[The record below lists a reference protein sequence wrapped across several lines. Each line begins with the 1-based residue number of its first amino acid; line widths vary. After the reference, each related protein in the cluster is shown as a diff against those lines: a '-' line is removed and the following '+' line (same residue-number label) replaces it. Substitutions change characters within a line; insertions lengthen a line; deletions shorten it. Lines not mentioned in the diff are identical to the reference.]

1 MAQNAEKQS
10 KKKEHILV
18 GLSSAPS
25 NSKIV
30 ETASKMARAFDA
42 NFTALYIKTSQSE
55 VLSEENA
62 KRLQNNIKFAE
73 RMGATVVTV
82 YGEDVALQMAEYAKT
97 SGATKIVIGRNA
109 TKRAGI
115 IKKPTLADKLIVLAT
130 NIDIHIIP
138 DANSDLREQKETL
151 FKKTNALSIIKDL
164 AISLGVIIVAS
175 LIGLFFAYLG
185 FSEANIITL
194 YILGVLITSIITS
207 SKITWG
213 FSSVASVLIFNF
225 LFTKPRFTLM
235 AYGDGYPITFAIM
248 LVASLITGSLAS
260 KMHNQTKQSSQ
271 AAYRTKILF
280 DSNRLLQRAS
290 DDEEV
295 LKITAEQLKKL
306 LNREIVIFKQDK
318 DALQTLVYALD
329 DSFKVGEKELNT
341 AKSILINDS
350 YAYKDAQLRCDYY
363 PIKTQL
369 RTYGIVAVYKNEKEI
384 DSFENSIVLSLV
396 GECALAIENLFNAK
410 EKELAAVLAENEQLR
425 ANLLRAISHDLRTP
439 LTAISGNASNLI
451 SNSVSFDEQTK
462 LSIYNDIYN
471 DSMWLINLVE
481 NLLSITRLEEG
492 RINLNFTAELINEVV
507 AEAVKHVH
515 MRQGGQKITV
525 VHKDE
530 LLLAKMD
537 ARLIIQ
543 VIINIL
549 DNAMKYTP
557 SDSMITI
564 TTEKQ
569 KDKAIISIADN
580 GAGIPDELKERV
592 FDMFYTG
599 ANKLADSRRGIGLG
613 LSLCKSII
621 SVHGGEIFVKDN
633 VPSGA
638 IFTFTLPIGE
648 IKINESSCDIDS

>member
-1 MAQNAEKQS
+1 MVQNAEKQS

-30 ETASKMARAFDA
+30 ETASKMAKAFDA
-42 NFTALYIKTSQSE
+42 NLTALYIKTSQSE
-55 VLSEENA
+55 VISEENA

-73 RMGATVVTV
+73 RMGATIVTV

-115 IKKPTLADKLIVLAT
+115 IRKPTLADKLIALAT

-138 DANSDLREQKETL
+138 DADSDLREQKETL
-151 FKKTNALSIIKDL
+151 FKKTNALSIVKDL
-164 AISLGVIIVAS
+164 AISLGVIIVTS
-175 LIGLFFAYLG
+175 LIGLFFAHLG

-194 YILGVLITSIITS
+194 YILGVLITSIVTS
-207 SKITWG
+207 SKLAWG

-225 LFTKPRFTLM
+225 LFTKPRFSLM

-248 LVASLITGSLAS
+248 FVASLITGSLAS

-280 DSNRLLQRAS
+280 DANRLLQRAS

-306 LNREIVIFKQDK
+306 LNREIVIFKQNK

-329 DSFKVGEKELNT
+329 DSFQMGEKELSIATN
-341 AKSILINDS
+341 ILINHS
-350 YAYKDAQLRCDYY
+350 YDYKDAQLRCDYY
-363 PIKTQL
+363 PLKTQL

-396 GECALAIENLFNAK
+396 GECALALENLFNAK

-451 SNSVSFDEQTK
+451 SNASSFDEQTK

-492 RINLNFTAELINEVV
+492 RMNLNFTAELIDEVV
-507 AEAVKHVH
+507 AEAVKHVN
-515 MRQGGQKITV
+515 MRQGRQKITV

-530 LLLAKMD
+530 FLLAKMD
-537 ARLIIQ
+537 TRLIIQ

-549 DNAMKYTP
+549 DNAIKYTP
-557 SDSMITI
+557 KDSMITI
-564 TTEKQ
+564 TSEKQ

-599 ANKLADSRRGIGLG
+599 ANKLADSRRSIGLG

-648 IKINESSCDIDS
+648 IKINE

>member
-1 MAQNAEKQS
+1 MVQNAEKQS

-42 NFTALYIKTSQSE
+42 NLTALYIKTSQSE

-73 RMGATVVTV
+73 RMGATIVTV

-115 IKKPTLADKLIVLAT
+115 IRKPTLADKLIALAT
-130 NIDIHIIP
+130 DIDIHIIP
-138 DANSDLREQKETL
+138 DADSDLREQKVAL
-151 FKKTNALSIIKDL
+151 FKKTNALSIVKDL
-164 AISLGVIIVAS
+164 AISLGVIIVTS
-175 LIGLFFAYLG
+175 LIGLFFAHLG

-194 YILGVLITSIITS
+194 YILGVLITSIVTS
-207 SKITWG
+207 SKLAWG

-225 LFTKPRFTLM
+225 LFTKPRFSLM

-248 LVASLITGSLAS
+248 FVASLITGSLAS

-280 DSNRLLQRAS
+280 DANRLLQRAS

-306 LNREIVIFKQDK
+306 LNREIVIFKQNK
-318 DALQTLVYALD
+318 DTLQTLVYALD
-329 DSFKVGEKELNT
+329 DSFQMGEKELNIAT
-341 AKSILINDS
+341 SILINHS
-350 YAYKDAQLRCDYY
+350 YDYKDAQLRCDYY
-363 PIKTQL
+363 PLKTQL

-396 GECALAIENLFNAK
+396 GECALALENLFNAK

-451 SNSVSFDEQTK
+451 SNASSFDEQTK

-492 RINLNFTAELINEVV
+492 RMNLNFTAELIDEVV

-530 LLLAKMD
+530 FLLAKMD
-537 ARLIIQ
+537 TRLIIQ

-549 DNAMKYTP
+549 DNAIKYTP
-557 SDSMITI
+557 KDSMITI

-599 ANKLADSRRGIGLG
+599 ANKMADSRRSIGLG
-613 LSLCKSII
+613 LALCKSII

-648 IKINESSCDIDS
+648 IKINE

>member
-1 MAQNAEKQS
+1 MVQNAEKQS

-42 NFTALYIKTSQSE
+42 NLTALYIKTSQSE

-73 RMGATVVTV
+73 RMGATIVTV

-109 TKRAGI
+109 TKRSGI
-115 IKKPTLADKLIVLAT
+115 IRKPTLADKLIALAT

-138 DANSDLREQKETL
+138 DADSDLREQKETL
-151 FKKTNALSIIKDL
+151 FKKTNALSIVKDL
-164 AISLGVIIVAS
+164 AISLGVIIVTS
-175 LIGLFFAYLG
+175 LIGLFFAHLG

-194 YILGVLITSIITS
+194 YILGVLITSIVTS
-207 SKITWG
+207 SKLAWG

-225 LFTKPRFTLM
+225 LFTKPRFSLM

-248 LVASLITGSLAS
+248 FVASLITGSLAS

-280 DSNRLLQRAS
+280 DANRLLQRAS

-306 LNREIVIFKQDK
+306 LNREIVIFKQNK

-329 DSFKVGEKELNT
+329 DSFQMGEKELNIAT
-341 AKSILINDS
+341 SILINHS
-350 YAYKDAQLRCDYY
+350 YDYKDAQLRCDYY
-363 PIKTQL
+363 PLKTQL

-396 GECALAIENLFNAK
+396 GECALALENLFNAK

-451 SNSVSFDEQTK
+451 SNASSFDEQTK

-492 RINLNFTAELINEVV
+492 RMNLNFTAELIDEVV

-530 LLLAKMD
+530 FLLAKMD
-537 ARLIIQ
+537 TRLIIQ

-549 DNAMKYTP
+549 DNAIKYTP
-557 SDSMITI
+557 KDSMITI

-599 ANKLADSRRGIGLG
+599 ANKLADSRRSIGLG
-613 LSLCKSII
+613 LALCKSII

-648 IKINESSCDIDS
+648 IKINE

>member
-1 MAQNAEKQS
+1 MVQNAEKQS

-42 NFTALYIKTSQSE
+42 NLTALYIKTSQSE

-73 RMGATVVTV
+73 RMGATIVTV

-115 IKKPTLADKLIVLAT
+115 IRKPTLADKLIALAT

-138 DANSDLREQKETL
+138 DADSDLREQKETL
-151 FKKTNALSIIKDL
+151 FKKTNALSIVKDL
-164 AISLGVIIVAS
+164 AISLGVIIVTS
-175 LIGLFFAYLG
+175 LIGLFFAHLG

-194 YILGVLITSIITS
+194 YILGVLITSIVTS
-207 SKITWG
+207 SKLAWG

-225 LFTKPRFTLM
+225 LFTKPRFSLM

-248 LVASLITGSLAS
+248 FVASLITGSLAS

-280 DSNRLLQRAS
+280 DANRLLQRAS

-306 LNREIVIFKQDK
+306 LNREIVIFKQNK

-329 DSFKVGEKELNT
+329 DSFQMGEKELNIAT
-341 AKSILINDS
+341 SILINHS
-350 YAYKDAQLRCDYY
+350 YDYKDAQLRCDYY
-363 PIKTQL
+363 PLKTQL

-384 DSFENSIVLSLV
+384 DSFENSIILSLV
-396 GECALAIENLFNAK
+396 GECALALENLFNAK

-451 SNSVSFDEQTK
+451 SNASSFDEQTK

-492 RINLNFTAELINEVV
+492 RMNLNFTAELIDEVV

-530 LLLAKMD
+530 FLLAKMD
-537 ARLIIQ
+537 TRLIIQ

-549 DNAMKYTP
+549 DNAIKYTP
-557 SDSMITI
+557 KDSMITI

-599 ANKLADSRRGIGLG
+599 ANKLADSRRSIGLG
-613 LSLCKSII
+613 LALCKSII

-648 IKINESSCDIDS
+648 IKINE

>member
-1 MAQNAEKQS
+1 MVQNAEKQS

-42 NFTALYIKTSQSE
+42 NLTALYIKTSQSE

-73 RMGATVVTV
+73 RMGATIVTV

-115 IKKPTLADKLIVLAT
+115 IRKPTLADKLIALAT

-138 DANSDLREQKETL
+138 DADSDLREQKETL
-151 FKKTNALSIIKDL
+151 FKKTNALSIVKDL

-175 LIGLFFAYLG
+175 LIGLFFAHLG

-194 YILGVLITSIITS
+194 YILGVLITSIVTS
-207 SKITWG
+207 SKLAWG

-225 LFTKPRFTLM
+225 LFTKPRFSLM

-248 LVASLITGSLAS
+248 FVASLITGSLAS

-280 DSNRLLQRAS
+280 DANRLLQRAS
-290 DDEEV
+290 NDEEV

-306 LNREIVIFKQDK
+306 LNREIVIFKQNK

-329 DSFKVGEKELNT
+329 DSFQMGEKELNIAT
-341 AKSILINDS
+341 SILINHS
-350 YAYKDAQLRCDYY
+350 YDYKDAQLRCDYY
-363 PIKTQL
+363 PLKTQL

-396 GECALAIENLFNAK
+396 GECALALENLFNAK

-451 SNSVSFDEQTK
+451 SNASSFDEQTK

-492 RINLNFTAELINEVV
+492 RMNLNFTAELIDEVV

-530 LLLAKMD
+530 FLLAKMD
-537 ARLIIQ
+537 TRLIIQ

-549 DNAMKYTP
+549 DNAIKYT
-557 SDSMITI
+557 SKDSMITI

-599 ANKLADSRRGIGLG
+599 ANKMADSRRSIGLG
-613 LSLCKSII
+613 LALCKSII

-648 IKINESSCDIDS
+648 IKINE

>member
-1 MAQNAEKQS
+1 MVQNAENQS

-42 NFTALYIKTSQSE
+42 NLTALYIKTSQSE

-73 RMGATVVTV
+73 RMGATIVTV

-115 IKKPTLADKLIVLAT
+115 IRKPTLADKLIALAT

-138 DANSDLREQKETL
+138 DADSDLREQKETL
-151 FKKTNALSIIKDL
+151 FKKTNAWSIVKGL
-164 AISLGVIIVAS
+164 AISLGIIIVAS

-194 YILGVLITSIITS
+194 YILGVLITSIVTS
-207 SKITWG
+207 SKLAWG

-225 LFTKPRFTLM
+225 LFTKPRFSLM

-248 LVASLITGSLAS
+248 FVASLITGSLAS

-280 DSNRLLQRAS
+280 DANRLLQRAS

-306 LNREIVIFKQDK
+306 LNREIVIFKQNK

-329 DSFKVGEKELNT
+329 DSFQMGEKELNIAT
-341 AKSILINDS
+341 SILINHS
-350 YAYKDAQLRCDYY
+350 YDYKDAQLRCDYY
-363 PIKTQL
+363 PLKTQL

-396 GECALAIENLFNAK
+396 GECALALENLFNAK

-451 SNSVSFDEQTK
+451 SNASSFDEQTK

-492 RINLNFTAELINEVV
+492 RMNLNFTAELIDEVV

-530 LLLAKMD
+530 FLLAKMD
-537 ARLIIQ
+537 TRLIIQ

-549 DNAMKYTP
+549 DNAIKYTP
-557 SDSMITI
+557 KDSMITI

-599 ANKLADSRRGIGLG
+599 ANKLADSRRSIGLG

-648 IKINESSCDIDS
+648 IKINE

>member
-1 MAQNAEKQS
+1 MVQNAKKQS

-42 NFTALYIKTSQSE
+42 NLTALYIKTSQSE

-73 RMGATVVTV
+73 RMGATIVTV

-115 IKKPTLADKLIVLAT
+115 IRKPTLADKLIALAT

-138 DANSDLREQKETL
+138 DADSDLREQKETL
-151 FKKTNALSIIKDL
+151 FKKTNALSIVKDL
-164 AISLGVIIVAS
+164 AISLGVIIVTS
-175 LIGLFFAYLG
+175 LIGLFFAHLG

-194 YILGVLITSIITS
+194 YILGVLITSIVTS
-207 SKITWG
+207 SKLAWG

-225 LFTKPRFTLM
+225 LFTKPRFSLM

-248 LVASLITGSLAS
+248 FVASLITGSLAS

-280 DSNRLLQRAS
+280 DANRLLQRAS

-306 LNREIVIFKQDK
+306 LNREIVIFKQNK
-318 DALQTLVYALD
+318 DALQTLVYTLD
-329 DSFKVGEKELNT
+329 DSFQMGEKELNIAT
-341 AKSILINDS
+341 SILINHS
-350 YAYKDAQLRCDYY
+350 YDYKDAQLRCDYY
-363 PIKTQL
+363 PLKTQL

-396 GECALAIENLFNAK
+396 GECALALENLFNAK

-451 SNSVSFDEQTK
+451 SNASSFDEQTK

-492 RINLNFTAELINEVV
+492 RMNLNFTAELIDEVV

-530 LLLAKMD
+530 FLLAKMD
-537 ARLIIQ
+537 TRLIIQ

-549 DNAMKYTP
+549 DNAIKYTP
-557 SDSMITI
+557 KDSMITI

-599 ANKLADSRRGIGLG
+599 ANKLADSRRSIGLG
-613 LSLCKSII
+613 LALCKSII

-648 IKINESSCDIDS
+648 IKINE

>member
-1 MAQNAEKQS
+1 MQSSEKQS

-30 ETASKMARAFDA
+30 ETASKMAKAFGA

-55 VLSEENA
+55 ILSEENA
-62 KRLQNNIKFAE
+62 TRLQNNIKFAE

-97 SGATKIVIGRNA
+97 SGVTKIVIGRNA
-109 TKRAGI
+109 TKRAGLI
-115 IKKPTLADKLIVLAT
+115 RKPTLADKLISLVT
-130 NIDIHIIP
+130 SIDIHIIP
-138 DANSDLREQKETL
+138 DADSDLREQKANL
-151 FKKTNALSIIKDL
+151 FRKTNALSIIKDL
-164 AISLGVIIVAS
+164 AISFGVIIVAS
-175 LIGLFFAYLG
+175 LIGLFFAHLG

-207 SKITWG
+207 SKTAWG
-213 FSSVASVLIFNF
+213 FTSVASVLIFNF
-225 LFTKPRFTLM
+225 LFTKPRFSLM
-235 AYGDGYPITFAIM
+235 AYGDGYPITFTIM
-248 LVASLITGSLAS
+248 FVASLITGSLAS

-280 DSNRLLQRAS
+280 DANRLLQRAS
-290 DDEEV
+290 NDEEV
-295 LKITAEQLKKL
+295 LRITAEQLKKL
-306 LNREIVIFKQDK
+306 LNREIVVFKRDK
-318 DALQTLVYALD
+318 DGLQTLVYGLE
-329 DSFKVGEKELNT
+329 DSFQIEEIELKT
-341 AKSILINDS
+341 ASNILVNLSSD
-350 YAYKDAQLRCDYY
+350 YNNAQSRCDYY
-363 PIKTQL
+363 PMKTQL
-369 RTYGIVAVYKNEKEI
+369 RTYGVVAIYKSEKEI

-396 GECALAIENLFNAK
+396 GECALALENLFNAK

-451 SNSVSFDEQTK
+451 SNASSFDEQTK

-492 RINLNFTAELINEVV
+492 RMNLNFTTELVDEVV
-507 AEAVKHVH
+507 AEAIKHVH
-515 MRQGGQKITV
+515 QRERGQKITV

-537 ARLIIQ
+537 TRLIIQ

-557 SDSMITI
+557 TDSLVTVI
-564 TTEKQ
+564 TEKQ
-569 KDKAIISIADN
+569 NDKAVISIADN

-599 ANKLADSRRGIGLG
+599 AKKLADSRRSIGLG
-613 LSLCKSII
+613 LALCKSII
-621 SVHGGEIFVKDN
+621 SVHNGEIFVKDN

-648 IKINESSCDIDS
+648 IEINE

>member
-1 MAQNAEKQS
+1 MVQNAEKQS

-42 NFTALYIKTSQSE
+42 NLTALYIKTSQSE

-73 RMGATVVTV
+73 RMGATIVTV

-115 IKKPTLADKLIVLAT
+115 IRKPTLADKLIALAT

-138 DANSDLREQKETL
+138 DADSDLREQKETL
-151 FKKTNALSIIKDL
+151 FKKTNALSIVKDL

-175 LIGLFFAYLG
+175 LIGLFFAHLG

-194 YILGVLITSIITS
+194 YILGVLITSIVTS
-207 SKITWG
+207 SKLAWG

-225 LFTKPRFTLM
+225 LFTKPRFSLM

-248 LVASLITGSLAS
+248 FVASLITGSLAS

-280 DSNRLLQRAS
+280 DANRLLQRAS

-306 LNREIVIFKQDK
+306 LNREIVIFKQNK

-329 DSFKVGEKELNT
+329 DSFQMGEKELNIAT
-341 AKSILINDS
+341 SILINHS
-350 YAYKDAQLRCDYY
+350 YDYKDAQLRCDYY
-363 PIKTQL
+363 PLKTQL

-396 GECALAIENLFNAK
+396 GECALALENLFNAK

-451 SNSVSFDEQTK
+451 SNASSFDEQTK

-492 RINLNFTAELINEVV
+492 RMNLNFTAELIDEVV

-530 LLLAKMD
+530 FLLAKMD
-537 ARLIIQ
+537 TRLIIQ

-549 DNAMKYTP
+549 DNAIKYTP
-557 SDSMITI
+557 KDSMITI

-599 ANKLADSRRGIGLG
+599 ANKMADSRRSIGLG
-613 LSLCKSII
+613 LALCKSII

-648 IKINESSCDIDS
+648 IKINE

>member
-1 MAQNAEKQS
+1 MKLVQNIDNLS
-10 KKKEHILV
+10 NNKEHILV

-25 NSKIV
+25 NKKIV
-30 ETASKMARAFDA
+30 ETASKMAKAFGA

-73 RMGATVVTV
+73 QMGATIVTV
-82 YGEDVALQMAEYAKT
+82 YGEDISLQMAEYAKT
-97 SGATKIVIGRNA
+97 SAVTKIVIGRNA
-109 TKRAGI
+109 TKRAGFI
-115 IKKPTLADKLIVLAT
+115 RKPTLADKLISLAT

-138 DANSDLREQKETL
+138 DADSDLREQKATL
-151 FKKTNALSIIKDL
+151 FRKTSALSIVKDL
-164 AISLGVIIVAS
+164 AISLGIIVVAS
-175 LIGLFFAYLG
+175 LIGLFFAHLG

-207 SKITWG
+207 SKIAWG
-213 FSSVASVLIFNF
+213 FSSIASVLIFNF

-248 LVASLITGSLAS
+248 FVASLITGSLAS
-260 KMHNQTKQSSQ
+260 KMHNQIKQSTQ
-271 AAYRTKILF
+271 ATYRTKILF
-280 DSNRLLQRAS
+280 DANRLLQRAS
-290 DDEEV
+290 NDEEV
-295 LKITAEQLKKL
+295 LRITAEQLKKL
-306 LNREIVIFKQDK
+306 LNREIVIFKRDK
-318 DALQTLVYALD
+318 GALQTLVYDLD
-329 DSFKVGEKELNT
+329 DTFEIEEIELKT
-341 AKSILINDS
+341 ATTILENSVFDNKNS
-350 YAYKDAQLRCDYY
+350 QSRCDYY

-369 RTYGIVAVYKNEKEI
+369 RTYGVIAVYNSEKEI

-396 GECALAIENLFNAK
+396 GECALALENLFNAK
-410 EKELAAVLAENEQLR
+410 EKELAAVLAENERLR

-451 SNSVSFDEQTK
+451 SNTSSFDEQTK
-462 LSIYNDIYN
+462 LSIYNDIYH

-492 RINLNFTAELINEVV
+492 RMNINFTTEIVEEVV
-507 AEAVKHVH
+507 AEAIKHVYKPEKGH
-515 MRQGGQKITV
+515 NISV
-525 VHKDE
+525 FNKDE

-537 ARLIIQ
+537 ARLIVQ

-549 DNAMKYTP
+549 DNAIKYTP
-557 SDSMITI
+557 PNSTITV
-564 TTEKQ
+564 TTEKK
-569 KDKAIISIADN
+569 KDKAVISIADN

-599 ANKLADSRRGIGLG
+599 ANKLADSRRSIGLG
-613 LSLCKSII
+613 LALCKSII

-638 IFTFTLPIGE
+638 IFTFTLPVGE
-648 IKINESSCDIDS
+648 IEIDE

>member
-1 MAQNAEKQS
+1 MQSSEKQS

-30 ETASKMARAFDA
+30 ETASKMAKAFGA

-55 VLSEENA
+55 ILSEENA
-62 KRLQNNIKFAE
+62 TRLQNNIKFAE
-73 RMGATVVTV
+73 RMGATVVTD

-97 SGATKIVIGRNA
+97 SGVTKIVIGRNA
-109 TKRAGI
+109 TKRAGLI
-115 IKKPTLADKLIVLAT
+115 RKPTLADKLISLVT
-130 NIDIHIIP
+130 SIDIHIIP
-138 DANSDLREQKETL
+138 DADSDLREQKANL
-151 FKKTNALSIIKDL
+151 FRKTNALSIIKDL
-164 AISLGVIIVAS
+164 AISFGVIIVAS
-175 LIGLFFAYLG
+175 LIGLFFAHLG

-207 SKITWG
+207 SKTAWG
-213 FSSVASVLIFNF
+213 FTSVASVLIFNF
-225 LFTKPRFTLM
+225 LFTKPRFSLM

-248 LVASLITGSLAS
+248 FVASLITGSLAS

-280 DSNRLLQRAS
+280 DANRLLQRAS
-290 DDEEV
+290 NDEEV
-295 LKITAEQLKKL
+295 LRITAEQLKKL
-306 LNREIVIFKQDK
+306 LNREIVVFKRDK
-318 DALQTLVYALD
+318 DGLQTLVYGLE
-329 DSFKVGEKELNT
+329 DSFQIEEIELKT
-341 AKSILINDS
+341 ASNILVNLSSD
-350 YAYKDAQLRCDYY
+350 YNNAQSRCDYY
-363 PIKTQL
+363 PMKTQL
-369 RTYGIVAVYKNEKEI
+369 RTYGVVAIYKSEKEI

-396 GECALAIENLFNAK
+396 GECALALENLFNAK

-451 SNSVSFDEQTK
+451 SNASSFDEQTK

-492 RINLNFTAELINEVV
+492 RMNLNFTAELIDEVV

-530 LLLAKMD
+530 FLLAKMD
-537 ARLIIQ
+537 TRLIIQ

-549 DNAMKYTP
+549 DNAIKYTP
-557 SDSMITI
+557 KDSMITI

-599 ANKLADSRRGIGLG
+599 ANKLADSRRSIGLG
-613 LSLCKSII
+613 LALCKSII

-648 IKINESSCDIDS
+648 IKINE

>member
-1 MAQNAEKQS
+1 MQSSEKQS

-30 ETASKMARAFDA
+30 ETASKMAKAFGA

-55 VLSEENA
+55 ILSEENA
-62 KRLQNNIKFAE
+62 TRLQNNIKFAE

-97 SGATKIVIGRNA
+97 SGVTKIVIGRNA
-109 TKRAGI
+109 TKRAGLI
-115 IKKPTLADKLIVLAT
+115 RKPTLADKLISLVT
-130 NIDIHIIP
+130 SIDIHIIP
-138 DANSDLREQKETL
+138 DADSDLREQKANL
-151 FKKTNALSIIKDL
+151 FRKTNALSIIKDL
-164 AISLGVIIVAS
+164 AISFGVIIVAS
-175 LIGLFFAYLG
+175 LIGLFFAHLG

-207 SKITWG
+207 SKTAWG
-213 FSSVASVLIFNF
+213 FTSVASVLIFNF

-248 LVASLITGSLAS
+248 FAASLITGSLAS
-260 KMHNQTKQSSQ
+260 KMHNQSKQSSQ

-280 DSNRLLQRAS
+280 DANRLLQRAS
-290 DDEEV
+290 NDEEV
-295 LKITAEQLKKL
+295 LRITAEQLKKL
-306 LNREIVIFKQDK
+306 LNREIVVFKRDK
-318 DALQTLVYALD
+318 DGLQTLVCGLE
-329 DSFKVGEKELNT
+329 DSFQIEEIELKT
-341 AKSILINDS
+341 ASNILVNLSSD
-350 YAYKDAQLRCDYY
+350 YNNAQSRCDYY
-363 PIKTQL
+363 PMKTQL
-369 RTYGIVAVYKNEKEI
+369 RTYGVVAVYKSEKEI

-396 GECALAIENLFNAK
+396 GECALALENLFNAK

-451 SNSVSFDEQTK
+451 SNAASFDEQTK
-462 LSIYNDIYN
+462 LSIYNDIYH

-492 RINLNFTAELINEVV
+492 RMNLNFTTELVDEVV
-507 AEAVKHVH
+507 AEAIKHVH
-515 MRQGGQKITV
+515 QRERGQKITV

-537 ARLIIQ
+537 TRLIIQ

-549 DNAMKYTP
+549 DSAMKYTP
-557 SDSMITI
+557 TDSLVTVI
-564 TTEKQ
+564 TEKQ
-569 KDKAIISIADN
+569 NDKAVISIADN

-599 ANKLADSRRGIGLG
+599 AKKLADSRRSIGLG
-613 LSLCKSII
+613 LALCKSII
-621 SVHGGEIFVKDN
+621 SVHNGEIFVKDN

-648 IKINESSCDIDS
+648 IEINE

>member
-1 MAQNAEKQS
+1 MVQNAEKQS

-42 NFTALYIKTSQSE
+42 NLTALYIKTSQSE

-73 RMGATVVTV
+73 RMGATIVTV
-82 YGEDVALQMAEYAKT
+82 YGEDVAHQMAEYAKT
-97 SGATKIVIGRNA
+97 AGATKIVIGRNA

-115 IKKPTLADKLIVLAT
+115 IRKPTLADKLIALAT

-138 DANSDLREQKETL
+138 DADSDLREQKVAL
-151 FKKTNALSIIKDL
+151 FKKTNALSIVKDL
-164 AISLGVIIVAS
+164 AISLGVIIVTS
-175 LIGLFFAYLG
+175 LIGLFFAHLG

-207 SKITWG
+207 SKTAWG
-213 FSSVASVLIFNF
+213 FTSVASVLIFNF
-225 LFTKPRFTLM
+225 LFTKPRFSLM

-248 LVASLITGSLAS
+248 FVASLITGSLAS

-280 DSNRLLQRAS
+280 DANRLLQRAS

-306 LNREIVIFKQDK
+306 LNRQIVIFKRDK
-318 DALQTLVYALD
+318 EGLQTLVYGLE
-329 DSFKVGEKELNT
+329 DSFQIEEIELKT
-341 AKSILINDS
+341 ASNILVNHS
-350 YAYKDAQLRCDYY
+350 YDYKDAQLRCDYY
-363 PIKTQL
+363 PLKTQL

-396 GECALAIENLFNAK
+396 GECALALENLFNAK

-451 SNSVSFDEQTK
+451 SNASSFDEQTK

-492 RINLNFTAELINEVV
+492 RMNLNFTAELIDEVV

-515 MRQGGQKITV
+515 MRQGRQKITV

-530 LLLAKMD
+530 FLLAKMD
-537 ARLIIQ
+537 TRLIIQ

-549 DNAMKYTP
+549 DNAIKYTP
-557 SDSMITI
+557 KDSMITI

-599 ANKLADSRRGIGLG
+599 ANKLADSRRSIGLG
-613 LSLCKSII
+613 LALCKSII

-648 IKINESSCDIDS
+648 IKINE

>member
-1 MAQNAEKQS
+1 MVQNAEKQS

-42 NFTALYIKTSQSE
+42 NLTALYIKTSQSE

-73 RMGATVVTV
+73 RMGATIVTV

-115 IKKPTLADKLIVLAT
+115 IRKPTLADKLIALAT

-138 DANSDLREQKETL
+138 DADSDLREQKETL
-151 FKKTNALSIIKDL
+151 FKKTNALSIVKDL

-175 LIGLFFAYLG
+175 LIGLFFAHLG

-194 YILGVLITSIITS
+194 YILGVLITSIVTS
-207 SKITWG
+207 SKLAWG

-225 LFTKPRFTLM
+225 LFTKPRFSLM

-248 LVASLITGSLAS
+248 FVASLITGSLAS

-280 DSNRLLQRAS
+280 DANRLLQRAS

-306 LNREIVIFKQDK
+306 LNREIVIFKQNK

-329 DSFKVGEKELNT
+329 DSFQMGEKELNIAT
-341 AKSILINDS
+341 SILINHS
-350 YAYKDAQLRCDYY
+350 YDYKDAQLRCDYY
-363 PIKTQL
+363 PLKTQL

-396 GECALAIENLFNAK
+396 GECALALENLFNAK

-451 SNSVSFDEQTK
+451 SNASSFDEQTK

-492 RINLNFTAELINEVV
+492 RMNLNFTAELIDEVV

-515 MRQGGQKITV
+515 MRQGRQKITV

-530 LLLAKMD
+530 FLLAKMD
-537 ARLIIQ
+537 TRLIIQ

-549 DNAMKYTP
+549 DNAIKYTP
-557 SDSMITI
+557 KDSMITI

-599 ANKLADSRRGIGLG
+599 ANKMADSRRSIGLG
-613 LSLCKSII
+613 LALCKSII

-648 IKINESSCDIDS
+648 IKINE

>member
-1 MAQNAEKQS
+1 MVQNAEKKS

-30 ETASKMARAFDA
+30 ETASKMAKAFDA
-42 NFTALYIKTSQSE
+42 NLTALYIKTSQSE

-73 RMGATVVTV
+73 RMGATIVTV
-82 YGEDVALQMAEYAKT
+82 YSEDVALQMAEYAKT
-97 SGATKIVIGRNA
+97 SGATKIVIGRNT

-115 IKKPTLADKLIVLAT
+115 IRKPTLADKLIALAT

-138 DANSDLREQKETL
+138 DADSDLKEQKETL
-151 FKKTNALSIIKDL
+151 FKKTNALSIVKDL
-164 AISLGVIIVAS
+164 AISLGVIIVTS
-175 LIGLFFAYLG
+175 LIGLFFAHLG

-194 YILGVLITSIITS
+194 YILGVLITSIVTS
-207 SKITWG
+207 SKLAWG

-225 LFTKPRFTLM
+225 LFTKPRFSLM

-248 LVASLITGSLAS
+248 FVASLITGSLAS

-280 DSNRLLQRAS
+280 DANRLLQRAS

-306 LNREIVIFKQDK
+306 LNREIVIFKQNK

-329 DSFKVGEKELNT
+329 DSFQMGEKELNIAT
-341 AKSILINDS
+341 SILINHS
-350 YAYKDAQLRCDYY
+350 YDYKDAQLRCDYY
-363 PIKTQL
+363 PLKTQL

-396 GECALAIENLFNAK
+396 GECALALENLFNAK

-451 SNSVSFDEQTK
+451 SNASSFDEQTK

-492 RINLNFTAELINEVV
+492 RMNLNFTAELIDEVV

-525 VHKDE
+525 IHKDE
-530 LLLAKMD
+530 FLLAKMD
-537 ARLIIQ
+537 SRLIIQ

-549 DNAMKYTP
+549 DNAIKYTP
-557 SDSMITI
+557 KDSMITI

-599 ANKLADSRRGIGLG
+599 ANKMADSRRGIGLG
-613 LSLCKSII
+613 LALCKSII

-648 IKINESSCDIDS
+648 IKINE

>member
-1 MAQNAEKQS
+1 MVQNAEKQS

-42 NFTALYIKTSQSE
+42 NLTALYIKTSQSE

-73 RMGATVVTV
+73 RMGATIVTV

-97 SGATKIVIGRNA
+97 SGANKIVIGRNA

-115 IKKPTLADKLIVLAT
+115 IRKPTLADKLIALAT

-138 DANSDLREQKETL
+138 DADSDLREQKETL
-151 FKKTNALSIIKDL
+151 FKKTNALSIVKDL
-164 AISLGVIIVAS
+164 AISLGVIIVTS
-175 LIGLFFAYLG
+175 LIGLFFAHLG

-194 YILGVLITSIITS
+194 YILGVLITSIVTS
-207 SKITWG
+207 SKLAWG

-225 LFTKPRFTLM
+225 LFTKPRFSLM

-248 LVASLITGSLAS
+248 FVASLITGSLAS

-280 DSNRLLQRAS
+280 DANRLLQRAS

-306 LNREIVIFKQDK
+306 LNREIVIFKQNK

-329 DSFKVGEKELNT
+329 DSFQMGEKELNIAT
-341 AKSILINDS
+341 SILINHS
-350 YAYKDAQLRCDYY
+350 YDYKDAQLRCDYY
-363 PIKTQL
+363 PLKTQL

-384 DSFENSIVLSLV
+384 DSFENSIILSLV
-396 GECALAIENLFNAK
+396 GECALALENLFNAK

-451 SNSVSFDEQTK
+451 SNASSFDEQTK

-492 RINLNFTAELINEVV
+492 RMNLNFTAELIDEVV

-530 LLLAKMD
+530 FLLAKMD
-537 ARLIIQ
+537 TRLIIQ

-549 DNAMKYTP
+549 DNAIKYTP
-557 SDSMITI
+557 KDSMITI

-599 ANKLADSRRGIGLG
+599 ANKLADSRRSIGLG
-613 LSLCKSII
+613 LALCKSII

-648 IKINESSCDIDS
+648 IKINE

>member
-1 MAQNAEKQS
+1 MVQNAEKQS

-42 NFTALYIKTSQSE
+42 NLTALYIKTSQSE
-55 VLSEENA
+55 VISEENA

-73 RMGATVVTV
+73 RMGATIVTV

-115 IKKPTLADKLIVLAT
+115 IRKPTLADKLIALAT

-151 FKKTNALSIIKDL
+151 FKKTNALSIVKDL
-164 AISLGVIIVAS
+164 AISLGVIIVTS
-175 LIGLFFAYLG
+175 LIGLFFAHLG

-194 YILGVLITSIITS
+194 YILGVLITSIVTS
-207 SKITWG
+207 SKLAWG

-225 LFTKPRFTLM
+225 LFTKPRFSLM

-248 LVASLITGSLAS
+248 FVASLITGSLAS

-280 DSNRLLQRAS
+280 DANRLLQRAS

-306 LNREIVIFKQDK
+306 LNREIVIFKQNK
-318 DALQTLVYALD
+318 DTLQTLVYALD
-329 DSFKVGEKELNT
+329 DSFQMGEKELNIAT
-341 AKSILINDS
+341 SILINHS
-350 YAYKDAQLRCDYY
+350 YDYKDAQLRCDYY
-363 PIKTQL
+363 PLKTQL

-384 DSFENSIVLSLV
+384 DSFENSIILSLV
-396 GECALAIENLFNAK
+396 GECALALENLFNAK

-451 SNSVSFDEQTK
+451 SNASSFDEQTK

-492 RINLNFTAELINEVV
+492 RMNLNFTAELIDEVV

-515 MRQGGQKITV
+515 MRQGRQKITV

-530 LLLAKMD
+530 FLLAKMD
-537 ARLIIQ
+537 TRLIIQ

-549 DNAMKYTP
+549 DNAIKYTP
-557 SDSMITI
+557 KDSMITI

-599 ANKLADSRRGIGLG
+599 ANKLADSRRSIGLG

-648 IKINESSCDIDS
+648 IKINEQSIDIDS

>member
-1 MAQNAEKQS
+1 MVQNAEKQS

-42 NFTALYIKTSQSE
+42 NLTALYIKTSQSE

-73 RMGATVVTV
+73 RMGATIVTV

-115 IKKPTLADKLIVLAT
+115 IRKPTLADKLIALAT

-138 DANSDLREQKETL
+138 DADSDLREQKETL
-151 FKKTNALSIIKDL
+151 FKKTNALSIVKDL
-164 AISLGVIIVAS
+164 AISLGVIIVTS
-175 LIGLFFAYLG
+175 LIGLFFAHLG

-194 YILGVLITSIITS
+194 YILGVLITSIVTS
-207 SKITWG
+207 SKLAWG

-225 LFTKPRFTLM
+225 LFTKPRFSLM

-248 LVASLITGSLAS
+248 FVASLITGSLAS

-280 DSNRLLQRAS
+280 DANRLLQRAS

-306 LNREIVIFKQDK
+306 LNREIVIFKQNK
-318 DALQTLVYALD
+318 DTLQTLVYALD
-329 DSFKVGEKELNT
+329 DSFQMGEKELNIAT
-341 AKSILINDS
+341 SILINHS
-350 YAYKDAQLRCDYY
+350 YDYKDAKLRCDYY
-363 PIKTQL
+363 PLKTQL

-396 GECALAIENLFNAK
+396 GECALALENLFNAK

-451 SNSVSFDEQTK
+451 SNASSFDEQTK

-492 RINLNFTAELINEVV
+492 RMNLNFTAELIDEVV

-530 LLLAKMD
+530 FLLAKMD
-537 ARLIIQ
+537 TRLIIQ

-549 DNAMKYTP
+549 DNAIKYTP
-557 SDSMITI
+557 KDSMITI

-599 ANKLADSRRGIGLG
+599 ANKLADSRRSIGLG
-613 LSLCKSII
+613 LALCKSII

-648 IKINESSCDIDS
+648 IKINE

>member
-1 MAQNAEKQS
+1 MQSSEKQS

-30 ETASKMARAFDA
+30 ETASKMAKAFGA

-55 VLSEENA
+55 ILSEENA
-62 KRLQNNIKFAE
+62 TRLQNNIKFAE

-82 YGEDVALQMAEYAKT
+82 YSEDVALQMAEYAKT
-97 SGATKIVIGRNA
+97 SGVTKIVIGRNA
-109 TKRAGI
+109 TKRAGLI
-115 IKKPTLADKLIVLAT
+115 RKPTLADKLISLVT
-130 NIDIHIIP
+130 SIDIHIIP
-138 DANSDLREQKETL
+138 DADSDLREQKANL
-151 FKKTNALSIIKDL
+151 FRKTNALSIIKDL
-164 AISLGVIIVAS
+164 AISFGVIIVAS
-175 LIGLFFAYLG
+175 LIGLFFAHLG

-207 SKITWG
+207 SKTAWG
-213 FSSVASVLIFNF
+213 FTSVASVLIFNF

-248 LVASLITGSLAS
+248 FAASLITGSLAS
-260 KMHNQTKQSSQ
+260 KMHNQSKQSSQ

-280 DSNRLLQRAS
+280 DANRLLQRAS
-290 DDEEV
+290 NDEEV
-295 LKITAEQLKKL
+295 LRITAEQLKKL
-306 LNREIVIFKQDK
+306 LNREIVVFKRDK
-318 DALQTLVYALD
+318 DGLQTLVYGLE
-329 DSFKVGEKELNT
+329 DSFQIEEIELKT
-341 AKSILINDS
+341 ASNILVNLSSD
-350 YAYKDAQLRCDYY
+350 YNNAQSRCDYY
-363 PIKTQL
+363 PMKTQL
-369 RTYGIVAVYKNEKEI
+369 RTYGVVAVYKSEKEI

-396 GECALAIENLFNAK
+396 GECALALENLFNAK

-451 SNSVSFDEQTK
+451 SNAASFDEQTK
-462 LSIYNDIYN
+462 LSIYNDIYH

-492 RINLNFTAELINEVV
+492 RMNLNFTTELVDEVV
-507 AEAVKHVH
+507 AEAIKHVH
-515 MRQGGQKITV
+515 QRERGQKITV
-525 VHKDE
+525 IHKDE

-537 ARLIIQ
+537 TRLIIQ

-557 SDSMITI
+557 TDSLVTVI
-564 TTEKQ
+564 TEKQ
-569 KDKAIISIADN
+569 NDKAVISIADN

-599 ANKLADSRRGIGLG
+599 AKKLADSRRSIGLG
-613 LSLCKSII
+613 LALCKSII
-621 SVHGGEIFVKDN
+621 SVHNGEIFVKDN

-648 IKINESSCDIDS
+648 IEINE

>member
-1 MAQNAEKQS
+1 MQSSEKQS
-10 KKKEHILV
+10 KEKEHILV

-30 ETASKMARAFDA
+30 ETASKMAKAFGA

-55 VLSEENA
+55 ILSEENA
-62 KRLQNNIKFAE
+62 TRLQNNIKFAE

-97 SGATKIVIGRNA
+97 SGVTKIVIGRNA
-109 TKRAGI
+109 TKRAGLI
-115 IKKPTLADKLIVLAT
+115 RKPTLADKLISLVT
-130 NIDIHIIP
+130 SIDIHIIP
-138 DANSDLREQKETL
+138 DADSDLREQKANL
-151 FKKTNALSIIKDL
+151 FRKTNALSIIKDL
-164 AISLGVIIVAS
+164 AISFGVIIVAS
-175 LIGLFFAYLG
+175 LIGLFFAHLG

-207 SKITWG
+207 SKTAWG
-213 FSSVASVLIFNF
+213 FTSVASVLIFNF

-248 LVASLITGSLAS
+248 FAASLITGSLAS

-280 DSNRLLQRAS
+280 DANRLLQRAS
-290 DDEEV
+290 NDEEV
-295 LKITAEQLKKL
+295 LRITAEQLKKL
-306 LNREIVIFKQDK
+306 LNREIVVFKRDK
-318 DALQTLVYALD
+318 DVLQTLVYGLE
-329 DSFKVGEKELNT
+329 DSFQIEEIELKT
-341 AKSILINDS
+341 ASNILVNLSSD
-350 YAYKDAQLRCDYY
+350 YNNAQSRCDYY
-363 PIKTQL
+363 PMKTQL
-369 RTYGIVAVYKNEKEI
+369 RTYGVVAVYKSEKEI

-396 GECALAIENLFNAK
+396 GECALALENLFNAK

-451 SNSVSFDEQTK
+451 SNAASFDEQTK
-462 LSIYNDIYN
+462 LSIYNDIYH

-492 RINLNFTAELINEVV
+492 RMNLNFTTELVDDVV
-507 AEAVKHVH
+507 AEAIKHVH
-515 MRQGGQKITV
+515 QRERRQKITV

-557 SDSMITI
+557 TDSLVTVI
-564 TTEKQ
+564 TEKQ
-569 KDKAIISIADN
+569 NDKAVISIADN

-599 ANKLADSRRGIGLG
+599 AKKLADSRRSIGLG
-613 LSLCKSII
+613 LALCKSII
-621 SVHGGEIFVKDN
+621 SVHNGEIFVKDN

-648 IKINESSCDIDS
+648 IEINE

>member
-1 MAQNAEKQS
+1 MMQNAEKQS

-42 NFTALYIKTSQSE
+42 NLTALYIKTSQSE

-73 RMGATVVTV
+73 RMGATIVTV

-109 TKRAGI
+109 TKRAVI
-115 IKKPTLADKLIVLAT
+115 IRKPTLADKLIALAT

-138 DANSDLREQKETL
+138 DADSDLREQKETL
-151 FKKTNALSIIKDL
+151 FKKTNALSIVKDL

-175 LIGLFFAYLG
+175 LIGLFFAHLG

-194 YILGVLITSIITS
+194 YILGVLITSIVTS
-207 SKITWG
+207 SKLAWG

-225 LFTKPRFTLM
+225 LFTKPRFSLM

-248 LVASLITGSLAS
+248 FVASLITGSLAS

-280 DSNRLLQRAS
+280 DANRLLQRAS

-306 LNREIVIFKQDK
+306 LNREIVIFKQNK
-318 DALQTLVYALD
+318 DTLQTLVYALD
-329 DSFKVGEKELNT
+329 DSFQMGEKELSIATN
-341 AKSILINDS
+341 ILINHS
-350 YAYKDAQLRCDYY
+350 YDYKDAQLRCDYY
-363 PIKTQL
+363 PLKTQL

-396 GECALAIENLFNAK
+396 GECALALENLFNAK
-410 EKELAAVLAENEQLR
+410 EKELTAVLAENEQLR

-451 SNSVSFDEQTK
+451 SNASSFDEQTK

-492 RINLNFTAELINEVV
+492 RMNLNFTAELIDEVV

-530 LLLAKMD
+530 FLLAKMD
-537 ARLIIQ
+537 TRLIIQ

-549 DNAMKYTP
+549 DNAIKYTP
-557 SDSMITI
+557 KDSMITI

-580 GAGIPDELKERV
+580 GSGIPDELKERV

-599 ANKLADSRRGIGLG
+599 ANKMADSRRSIGLG
-613 LSLCKSII
+613 LALCKSII

-648 IKINESSCDIDS
+648 IKINE

>member
-1 MAQNAEKQS
+1 MQSSEKQS

-30 ETASKMARAFDA
+30 ETASKMAKAFGA

-55 VLSEENA
+55 ILSEENA
-62 KRLQNNIKFAE
+62 TRLQNNIKFAE

-97 SGATKIVIGRNA
+97 SGVTKIVIGRNA
-109 TKRAGI
+109 TKRAGLI
-115 IKKPTLADKLIVLAT
+115 RKPTLADKLISLVT
-130 NIDIHIIP
+130 SIDIHIIP
-138 DANSDLREQKETL
+138 DADSDLREQKANL
-151 FKKTNALSIIKDL
+151 FRKTNALSIIKDL
-164 AISLGVIIVAS
+164 AISFGVIIVAS
-175 LIGLFFAYLG
+175 LIGLFFAHLG

-207 SKITWG
+207 SKTAWG
-213 FSSVASVLIFNF
+213 FTSVASVLIFNF
-225 LFTKPRFTLM
+225 LFTKPRFSLM

-248 LVASLITGSLAS
+248 FVASLITGSLAS

-280 DSNRLLQRAS
+280 DANRLLQRAS
-290 DDEEV
+290 NDEEV
-295 LKITAEQLKKL
+295 LRITAEQLKKL
-306 LNREIVIFKQDK
+306 LNREIVVFKRDK
-318 DALQTLVYALD
+318 DGLQTLVYGLE
-329 DSFKVGEKELNT
+329 DSFQIEEIELKT
-341 AKSILINDS
+341 ASNILVNLSSD
-350 YAYKDAQLRCDYY
+350 YNNAQSRCDYY
-363 PIKTQL
+363 PMKTQL
-369 RTYGIVAVYKNEKEI
+369 RTYGVVAVYKSEKEI

-396 GECALAIENLFNAK
+396 GECALALENLFNAK

-451 SNSVSFDEQTK
+451 SNAASFDEQTK
-462 LSIYNDIYN
+462 LSIYNDIYH
-471 DSMWLINLVE
+471 DSIWLINLVE

-492 RINLNFTAELINEVV
+492 RMNLNFTTELVDEVV
-507 AEAVKHVH
+507 AEAIKHVH
-515 MRQGGQKITV
+515 QRERGQKITV

-537 ARLIIQ
+537 TRLIIQ

-557 SDSMITI
+557 TDSLVTVI
-564 TTEKQ
+564 TEKQ
-569 KDKAIISIADN
+569 NDKAVISIADN
-580 GAGIPDELKERV
+580 GAGIPDKLKERV

-599 ANKLADSRRGIGLG
+599 AKKLADSRRSIGLG
-613 LSLCKSII
+613 LALCKSII
-621 SVHGGEIFVKDN
+621 SVHNGEIFVKDN

-648 IKINESSCDIDS
+648 IEINE

>member
-1 MAQNAEKQS
+1 MQSSEKQS

-30 ETASKMARAFDA
+30 ETASKMAKAFGA

-55 VLSEENA
+55 ILSEENA
-62 KRLQNNIKFAE
+62 TRLQNNIKFAE

-97 SGATKIVIGRNA
+97 SGVTKIVIGRNA
-109 TKRAGI
+109 TKRAGLI
-115 IKKPTLADKLIVLAT
+115 RKPTLADKLISLVT
-130 NIDIHIIP
+130 SIDIHIIP
-138 DANSDLREQKETL
+138 DADSDLREQKANL
-151 FKKTNALSIIKDL
+151 FRKTNALSIIKDL
-164 AISLGVIIVAS
+164 AISFGVIIVAS
-175 LIGLFFAYLG
+175 LIGLFFAHLG

-207 SKITWG
+207 SKTAWG
-213 FSSVASVLIFNF
+213 FTSVASVLIFNF
-225 LFTKPRFTLM
+225 LFTKPRFSLM

-248 LVASLITGSLAS
+248 FVASLITGSLAS

-280 DSNRLLQRAS
+280 DANRLLQRAS
-290 DDEEV
+290 NDEEV
-295 LKITAEQLKKL
+295 LRITAEQLKKL
-306 LNREIVIFKQDK
+306 LNREIVVFKRDK
-318 DALQTLVYALD
+318 DGLQTLVYGLE
-329 DSFKVGEKELNT
+329 DSFQIEEIELKT
-341 AKSILINDS
+341 ASNILVNLSSD
-350 YAYKDAQLRCDYY
+350 YNNAQSRCDYY
-363 PIKTQL
+363 PMKTQL
-369 RTYGIVAVYKNEKEI
+369 RTYGVVAVYKSEKEI

-396 GECALAIENLFNAK
+396 GECALALENLFNAK

-451 SNSVSFDEQTK
+451 SRASSFDEQTK

-492 RINLNFTAELINEVV
+492 RMNLNFTAELIDEVV

-530 LLLAKMD
+530 FLLAKMD
-537 ARLIIQ
+537 TRLIIQ

-557 SDSMITI
+557 TDSLVTVI
-564 TTEKQ
+564 TEKQ
-569 KDKAIISIADN
+569 NDKAVISIADN

-599 ANKLADSRRGIGLG
+599 AKKLADSRRSIGLG
-613 LSLCKSII
+613 LALCKSII
-621 SVHGGEIFVKDN
+621 SVHNGEIFVKDN

-648 IKINESSCDIDS
+648 IEINE

>member
-1 MAQNAEKQS
+1 MVQNEEKQS

-42 NFTALYIKTSQSE
+42 TLTALYIKTSQSE

-73 RMGATVVTV
+73 RMGATIVTV
-82 YGEDVALQMAEYAKT
+82 YSDDVALQMAEYAKT
-97 SGATKIVIGRNA
+97 SGATKIVIGRTA

-115 IKKPTLADKLIVLAT
+115 IPKPTLADKLIALAT

-138 DANSDLREQKETL
+138 DADSDLREQKETL
-151 FKKTNALSIIKDL
+151 FKKTNALSIVKDL
-164 AISLGVIIVAS
+164 AISLGIIIVAS
-175 LIGLFFAYLG
+175 LIGLFFAHLG

-194 YILGVLITSIITS
+194 YILGVLITSIVTS
-207 SKITWG
+207 SKLAWG

-225 LFTKPRFTLM
+225 LFTKPRFSLM

-248 LVASLITGSLAS
+248 FVASLITGSLAS

-280 DSNRLLQRAS
+280 DANRLLQRAS

-306 LNREIVIFKQDK
+306 LNREIVIFKQNK

-329 DSFKVGEKELNT
+329 DSFQIGEKELNIAT
-341 AKSILINDS
+341 SILINHS
-350 YAYKDAQLRCDYY
+350 YDYKDAQLRCDYY
-363 PIKTQL
+363 PLKTQL

-396 GECALAIENLFNAK
+396 GECALALENLFNAK

-451 SNSVSFDEQTK
+451 SNASSFDEQTK

-492 RINLNFTAELINEVV
+492 RMNLNFTAELIDEVV

-530 LLLAKMD
+530 FLLAKMD
-537 ARLIIQ
+537 SRLIIQ
-543 VIINIL
+543 IIINIL
-549 DNAMKYTP
+549 DNAIKYTP
-557 SDSMITI
+557 KDSMITI

-599 ANKLADSRRGIGLG
+599 ANKMADSRRSIGLG
-613 LSLCKSII
+613 LALCKSII

-648 IKINESSCDIDS
+648 IKINE

>member
-1 MAQNAEKQS
+1 MQSSEKQS

-30 ETASKMARAFDA
+30 ETASKMAKAFGA

-55 VLSEENA
+55 ILSEENA
-62 KRLQNNIKFAE
+62 TRLQNNIKFAE

-97 SGATKIVIGRNA
+97 SGVTKIVIGRNA
-109 TKRAGI
+109 TKRAGLI
-115 IKKPTLADKLIVLAT
+115 RKPTLADKLISLVT
-130 NIDIHIIP
+130 SIDIHIIP
-138 DANSDLREQKETL
+138 DADSDLREQKANL
-151 FKKTNALSIIKDL
+151 FRKTNALSIIKDL
-164 AISLGVIIVAS
+164 AISFGVIIVAS
-175 LIGLFFAYLG
+175 LIGLFFAHLG

-207 SKITWG
+207 SKTAWG
-213 FSSVASVLIFNF
+213 FTSVASVLIFNF
-225 LFTKPRFTLM
+225 LFTKPRFSLM

-248 LVASLITGSLAS
+248 FVASLITGSLAS

-280 DSNRLLQRAS
+280 DANRLLQRAS

-306 LNREIVIFKQDK
+306 LNREIVIFKQNK
-318 DALQTLVYALD
+318 DTLQTLVYALD
-329 DSFKVGEKELNT
+329 DSFQMGEKELNIAT
-341 AKSILINDS
+341 SILINHS
-350 YAYKDAQLRCDYY
+350 YDYKDAQLRCDYY
-363 PIKTQL
+363 PLKTQL

-384 DSFENSIVLSLV
+384 DSFENSIILSLV
-396 GECALAIENLFNAK
+396 GECALALENLFNAK

-451 SNSVSFDEQTK
+451 SNASSFDEQTK

-492 RINLNFTAELINEVV
+492 RMNLNFTAELIDEVV

-530 LLLAKMD
+530 FLLAKMD
-537 ARLIIQ
+537 TRLIIQ

-549 DNAMKYTP
+549 DNAIKYTP
-557 SDSMITI
+557 KDSMITI

-580 GAGIPDELKERV
+580 GFGIPDELKERV

-599 ANKLADSRRGIGLG
+599 ANKLADSRRSIGLG
-613 LSLCKSII
+613 LALCKSII

-648 IKINESSCDIDS
+648 IKINE

>member
-1 MAQNAEKQS
+1 MVQNAEKQS

-42 NFTALYIKTSQSE
+42 NLTALYIKTSQSE

-73 RMGATVVTV
+73 RMGATIVTV
-82 YGEDVALQMAEYAKT
+82 YGEDIALQMAEYAKT

-115 IKKPTLADKLIVLAT
+115 IRKPTLVDKLIALAT

-138 DANSDLREQKETL
+138 DADSDLREQKETL
-151 FKKTNALSIIKDL
+151 FKKVNALSIVKDL

-175 LIGLFFAYLG
+175 LIGLFFAHLG

-194 YILGVLITSIITS
+194 YILGVLITSIVTS
-207 SKITWG
+207 SKLAWG

-225 LFTKPRFTLM
+225 LFTKPRFSLM

-248 LVASLITGSLAS
+248 FVASLITGSLAS

-280 DSNRLLQRAS
+280 DANRLLQRAS

-306 LNREIVIFKQDK
+306 LNREIVIFKQNK

-329 DSFKVGEKELNT
+329 DSFQMGEKELNIAT
-341 AKSILINDS
+341 SILINHS
-350 YAYKDAQLRCDYY
+350 YDYKDAQLRCDYY
-363 PIKTQL
+363 PLKTQL

-396 GECALAIENLFNAK
+396 GECALALENLFNAK

-451 SNSVSFDEQTK
+451 SNASSFDEQTK

-492 RINLNFTAELINEVV
+492 RMNLNFTAELIDEVV

-530 LLLAKMD
+530 FLLAKMD
-537 ARLIIQ
+537 TRLIIQ

-549 DNAMKYTP
+549 DNAIKYTP
-557 SDSMITI
+557 KDSMITI

-599 ANKLADSRRGIGLG
+599 ANKLADSRRSIGLG
-613 LSLCKSII
+613 LALCKSII

-648 IKINESSCDIDS
+648 IKINE

>member
-1 MAQNAEKQS
+1 MQSSEKQS

-30 ETASKMARAFDA
+30 ETASKMAKAFGA

-55 VLSEENA
+55 ILSEENA
-62 KRLQNNIKFAE
+62 TRLQNNIKFAE

-97 SGATKIVIGRNA
+97 SGVTKIVIGRNA
-109 TKRAGI
+109 TKRAGLI
-115 IKKPTLADKLIVLAT
+115 RKPTLADKLISLVT
-130 NIDIHIIP
+130 SIDIHIIP
-138 DANSDLREQKETL
+138 DADSDLREQKANL
-151 FKKTNALSIIKDL
+151 FRKTNALSIIKDL
-164 AISLGVIIVAS
+164 AISFGVIIVAS
-175 LIGLFFAYLG
+175 LIGLFFAHLG

-207 SKITWG
+207 SKTAWG

-225 LFTKPRFTLM
+225 LFTKPRFSLM

-248 LVASLITGSLAS
+248 FVASLITGSLAS

-280 DSNRLLQRAS
+280 DANRLLQRAS
-290 DDEEV
+290 NDEEV
-295 LKITAEQLKKL
+295 LRITAEQLKKL
-306 LNREIVIFKQDK
+306 LNREIVVFKRDK
-318 DALQTLVYALD
+318 DGLQTLVYGLE
-329 DSFKVGEKELNT
+329 DSFQIEEIELKT
-341 AKSILINDS
+341 ASNILVNLSSD
-350 YAYKDAQLRCDYY
+350 YNNAQSRCDYY
-363 PIKTQL
+363 PMKTQL
-369 RTYGIVAVYKNEKEI
+369 RTYGVVAVYKSEKEI

-396 GECALAIENLFNAK
+396 GECALALENLFNAK

-451 SNSVSFDEQTK
+451 SNAASFDEQTK
-462 LSIYNDIYN
+462 LSIYNDIYH

-492 RINLNFTAELINEVV
+492 RMNLNFTTELVDEVV
-507 AEAVKHVH
+507 AEAIKHVH
-515 MRQGGQKITV
+515 QRERGQKITV

-537 ARLIIQ
+537 TRLIIQ

-557 SDSMITI
+557 TDSLVTVI
-564 TTEKQ
+564 TEKQ
-569 KDKAIISIADN
+569 NDKAVISIADN

-599 ANKLADSRRGIGLG
+599 AKKLADSRRSIGLG
-613 LSLCKSII
+613 LALCKSII
-621 SVHGGEIFVKDN
+621 SVHNGEIFVKDN

-648 IKINESSCDIDS
+648 IEINE

>member
-1 MAQNAEKQS
+1 MQSSEKQS

-30 ETASKMARAFDA
+30 ETASKMAKAFGA

-55 VLSEENA
+55 ILSEENA
-62 KRLQNNIKFAE
+62 TRLQNNIKFAE

-97 SGATKIVIGRNA
+97 SGVTKIVIGRNA
-109 TKRAGI
+109 TKRAGLI
-115 IKKPTLADKLIVLAT
+115 RKPTLADKLISLVT
-130 NIDIHIIP
+130 SIDIHIIP
-138 DANSDLREQKETL
+138 DADSDLREQKANL
-151 FKKTNALSIIKDL
+151 FRKTNALSIIKDL
-164 AISLGVIIVAS
+164 AISFGVIIVAS
-175 LIGLFFAYLG
+175 LIGLFFAHLG

-207 SKITWG
+207 SKTAWG
-213 FSSVASVLIFNF
+213 FTSVASVLIFNF

-248 LVASLITGSLAS
+248 FAASLITGSLAS

-280 DSNRLLQRAS
+280 DANRLLQRAS
-290 DDEEV
+290 NDEEV
-295 LKITAEQLKKL
+295 LRITAEQLKKL
-306 LNREIVIFKQDK
+306 LNREIVVFKRDK
-318 DALQTLVYALD
+318 DGLQTLVYGLE
-329 DSFKVGEKELNT
+329 DSFQIEEIELKT
-341 AKSILINDS
+341 ASNILVNLSSD
-350 YAYKDAQLRCDYY
+350 YNNAQSRCDYY
-363 PIKTQL
+363 PMKTQL
-369 RTYGIVAVYKNEKEI
+369 RTYGVVAVYKSEKEI

-396 GECALAIENLFNAK
+396 GECALALENLFNAK

-451 SNSVSFDEQTK
+451 SNAASFDEQTK
-462 LSIYNDIYN
+462 LSIYNDIYH

-492 RINLNFTAELINEVV
+492 RMNLNFTTELVDEVV
-507 AEAVKHVH
+507 AEAIKHVH
-515 MRQGGQKITV
+515 QRERGQKITV

-537 ARLIIQ
+537 TRLIIQ

-557 SDSMITI
+557 TDSLVTVI
-564 TTEKQ
+564 TEKQ
-569 KDKAIISIADN
+569 NDKAVISIADN

-599 ANKLADSRRGIGLG
+599 AKKLADSRRSIGLG
-613 LSLCKSII
+613 LALCKSII
-621 SVHGGEIFVKDN
+621 SVHNGEIFVKDN

-648 IKINESSCDIDS
+648 IEINE

>member
-1 MAQNAEKQS
+1 MVQNAEKQS

-42 NFTALYIKTSQSE
+42 NLTALYIKTSQSE

-73 RMGATVVTV
+73 RMGATIVTV

-115 IKKPTLADKLIVLAT
+115 IRKPTLADKLIALAT

-138 DANSDLREQKETL
+138 DADSDLREQKETL
-151 FKKTNALSIIKDL
+151 FKKTNALSIVKDL
-164 AISLGVIIVAS
+164 AISLGVIIVVS
-175 LIGLFFAYLG
+175 LIGLFFAHLG

-194 YILGVLITSIITS
+194 YILGVLITSIVTS
-207 SKITWG
+207 SKLAWG

-225 LFTKPRFTLM
+225 LFTKPRFSLM

-248 LVASLITGSLAS
+248 FVASLITGSLAS

-280 DSNRLLQRAS
+280 DANRLLQRAS

-306 LNREIVIFKQDK
+306 LNREIVIFKQNK

-329 DSFKVGEKELNT
+329 DSFQMGEKELNIAT
-341 AKSILINDS
+341 SILINHS
-350 YAYKDAQLRCDYY
+350 YDYKDAQLRCDYY
-363 PIKTQL
+363 PLKTQL

-396 GECALAIENLFNAK
+396 GECALALENLFNAK

-451 SNSVSFDEQTK
+451 SNASSFDEETK

-492 RINLNFTAELINEVV
+492 RMNLNFTAELIDEVV

-530 LLLAKMD
+530 FLLAKMD
-537 ARLIIQ
+537 TRLIIQ

-549 DNAMKYTP
+549 DNAIKYTP
-557 SDSMITI
+557 SDSMITV

-599 ANKLADSRRGIGLG
+599 ANKMADSRRSIGLG
-613 LSLCKSII
+613 LALCKSII

-648 IKINESSCDIDS
+648 IKINE

>member
-1 MAQNAEKQS
+1 MVQNAEKQS

-42 NFTALYIKTSQSE
+42 NLTALYIKTSQSE

-73 RMGATVVTV
+73 RMGATIVTV

-115 IKKPTLADKLIVLAT
+115 IRKPTLADKLIALAT

-138 DANSDLREQKETL
+138 DADSDLKEQKETL
-151 FKKTNALSIIKDL
+151 FKKTNALSIVKDL

-175 LIGLFFAYLG
+175 LIGLFFAHLG

-194 YILGVLITSIITS
+194 YILGVLITSIVTS
-207 SKITWG
+207 SKLAWG

-225 LFTKPRFTLM
+225 LFTKPRFSLM

-248 LVASLITGSLAS
+248 FVASLITGSLAS

-280 DSNRLLQRAS
+280 DANRLLQRAS
-290 DDEEV
+290 DDEEA

-306 LNREIVIFKQDK
+306 LNREIVIFKQNK

-329 DSFKVGEKELNT
+329 DSFQMGENELNIAT
-341 AKSILINDS
+341 NILINHS
-350 YAYKDAQLRCDYY
+350 YDYKDAQLRCDYY
-363 PIKTQL
+363 PLKTQL

-396 GECALAIENLFNAK
+396 GECALALENLFNAK

-451 SNSVSFDEQTK
+451 SNASSFDEQTK

-492 RINLNFTAELINEVV
+492 RMNLNFTAELIDEVV

-515 MRQGGQKITV
+515 SRQGGQKITV

-530 LLLAKMD
+530 FLLAKMD
-537 ARLIIQ
+537 TRLIIQ

-549 DNAMKYTP
+549 DNAIKYTP
-557 SDSMITI
+557 KNSMITI

-580 GAGIPDELKERV
+580 GAGILDELKERV

-599 ANKLADSRRGIGLG
+599 ANKLADSRRSIGLG

-648 IKINESSCDIDS
+648 IKINE

>member
-1 MAQNAEKQS
+1 MVQNAEKQS

-42 NFTALYIKTSQSE
+42 NLTALYIKTSQSE

-73 RMGATVVTV
+73 RMGATIVTV

-115 IKKPTLADKLIVLAT
+115 IRKPTLADKLIALAT

-138 DANSDLREQKETL
+138 DADSDLREQKETL
-151 FKKTNALSIIKDL
+151 FKKTNALSIVKDL
-164 AISLGVIIVAS
+164 AISLGVIIVTS
-175 LIGLFFAYLG
+175 LIGLFFAHLG

-194 YILGVLITSIITS
+194 YILGVLITSIVTS
-207 SKITWG
+207 SKLAWG

-225 LFTKPRFTLM
+225 LFTKPRFSLM

-248 LVASLITGSLAS
+248 FVASLITGSLAS

-280 DSNRLLQRAS
+280 DANRLLQRAS

-306 LNREIVIFKQDK
+306 LNREIVIFKQNK
-318 DALQTLVYALD
+318 DTLQTLVYALD
-329 DSFKVGEKELNT
+329 DSFQMGEKELNIAT
-341 AKSILINDS
+341 SILINHS
-350 YAYKDAQLRCDYY
+350 YDYKDAQLRCDYY
-363 PIKTQL
+363 PLKTQL

-384 DSFENSIVLSLV
+384 DSFENSIILSLV
-396 GECALAIENLFNAK
+396 GECALALENLFNAK

-451 SNSVSFDEQTK
+451 SNAASFDEQTK
-462 LSIYNDIYN
+462 LSIYNDIYH

-492 RINLNFTAELINEVV
+492 RMNLNFTTELVDEVV
-507 AEAVKHVH
+507 AEAIKHVH
-515 MRQGGQKITV
+515 QRERGQKITV

-537 ARLIIQ
+537 TRLIIQ

-557 SDSMITI
+557 TDSLVTVI
-564 TTEKQ
+564 TEKQ
-569 KDKAIISIADN
+569 NDKAVISIADN

-599 ANKLADSRRGIGLG
+599 AKKLADSRRSIGLG
-613 LSLCKSII
+613 LALCKSII
-621 SVHGGEIFVKDN
+621 SVHNGEIFVKDN

-648 IKINESSCDIDS
+648 IEINE

>member
-1 MAQNAEKQS
+1 MMQNAEKQS

-42 NFTALYIKTSQSE
+42 NLTALYIKTSQSE

-73 RMGATVVTV
+73 RMGATIVTV

-115 IKKPTLADKLIVLAT
+115 IRKPTLADKLIALAT

-138 DANSDLREQKETL
+138 DADSDLREQKETL
-151 FKKTNALSIIKDL
+151 FKKTNALSIVKDL
-164 AISLGVIIVAS
+164 AISLGVIVVTS
-175 LIGLFFAYLG
+175 LIGLFFAHLG

-194 YILGVLITSIITS
+194 YILGVLITSIVTS
-207 SKITWG
+207 SKLAWG

-225 LFTKPRFTLM
+225 LFTKPRFSLM

-248 LVASLITGSLAS
+248 FVASLITGSLAS

-280 DSNRLLQRAS
+280 DANRLLQRAS

-306 LNREIVIFKQDK
+306 LNREIVIFWQNK

-329 DSFKVGEKELNT
+329 DSFQMGEKELNIAT
-341 AKSILINDS
+341 NMLINHS
-350 YAYKDAQLRCDYY
+350 YDYKDAKLRCDYY
-363 PIKTQL
+363 PLKTQL

-396 GECALAIENLFNAK
+396 GECALALENLFNAK
-410 EKELAAVLAENEQLR
+410 EKELTAVLAENEQLR

-451 SNSVSFDEQTK
+451 SNASSFDEQTK

-492 RINLNFTAELINEVV
+492 RMNLNFTAELIDEVV

-515 MRQGGQKITV
+515 MRQGRQKITV

-530 LLLAKMD
+530 FLLAKMD
-537 ARLIIQ
+537 TRLIIQ

-549 DNAMKYTP
+549 DNAIKYTP
-557 SDSMITI
+557 KDSMITI

-599 ANKLADSRRGIGLG
+599 ANKMADSRRSIGLG
-613 LSLCKSII
+613 LALCKSII

-648 IKINESSCDIDS
+648 IKINE

>member
-1 MAQNAEKQS
+1 MQSSEKQS

-30 ETASKMARAFDA
+30 ETASKMAKAFGA

-55 VLSEENA
+55 ILSEENA
-62 KRLQNNIKFAE
+62 TRLQNNIKFAE

-97 SGATKIVIGRNA
+97 SGVTKIVIGRNA
-109 TKRAGI
+109 TKRAGLI
-115 IKKPTLADKLIVLAT
+115 RKPTLADKLISLVT
-130 NIDIHIIP
+130 SIDIHIIP
-138 DANSDLREQKETL
+138 DADSDLREQKANL
-151 FKKTNALSIIKDL
+151 FRKTNALSIIKDL
-164 AISLGVIIVAS
+164 AISFGVIIVAS
-175 LIGLFFAYLG
+175 LIGLFFAHLG

-207 SKITWG
+207 SKTAWG

-225 LFTKPRFTLM
+225 LFTKPRFSLM

-248 LVASLITGSLAS
+248 FVASLITGSLAS

-280 DSNRLLQRAS
+280 DANRLLQRAS
-290 DDEEV
+290 NDEEV
-295 LKITAEQLKKL
+295 LRITAEQLKKL
-306 LNREIVIFKQDK
+306 LNREIVVFKRDK
-318 DALQTLVYALD
+318 EGLQTLVYGLE
-329 DSFKVGEKELNT
+329 DSFQIEEIELKT
-341 AKSILINDS
+341 ASNILVNLSSD
-350 YAYKDAQLRCDYY
+350 YNNAQSRCDYY
-363 PIKTQL
+363 PMKTQL
-369 RTYGIVAVYKNEKEI
+369 RTYGVVAVYKSEKEI

-396 GECALAIENLFNAK
+396 GECALALENLFNAK

-451 SNSVSFDEQTK
+451 SNAASFDEQTK
-462 LSIYNDIYN
+462 LSIYNDIYH

-492 RINLNFTAELINEVV
+492 RMNLNFTTELVDEVV
-507 AEAVKHVH
+507 AEAIKHVH
-515 MRQGGQKITV
+515 QRERGQKITV

-537 ARLIIQ
+537 TRLIIQ

-557 SDSMITI
+557 TDSLVTVI
-564 TTEKQ
+564 TEKQ
-569 KDKAIISIADN
+569 NDKAVISIADN

-599 ANKLADSRRGIGLG
+599 AKKLADSRRSIGLG
-613 LSLCKSII
+613 LALCKSII
-621 SVHGGEIFVKDN
+621 SVHNGEIFVKDN

-648 IKINESSCDIDS
+648 IEINE

>member
-1 MAQNAEKQS
+1 MVQNVEKQS

-42 NFTALYIKTSQSE
+42 NLTALYIKTSQSE
-55 VLSEENA
+55 VISEENA

-73 RMGATVVTV
+73 RMGATIVTV

-115 IKKPTLADKLIVLAT
+115 IRKPTLADKLIALAT

-138 DANSDLREQKETL
+138 DADSDLREQKETL
-151 FKKTNALSIIKDL
+151 FKKTNALSIVKDL
-164 AISLGVIIVAS
+164 AISLGVIIVTS
-175 LIGLFFAYLG
+175 LIGLFFAHLG

-194 YILGVLITSIITS
+194 YILGVLITSIVTS
-207 SKITWG
+207 SKLAWG

-225 LFTKPRFTLM
+225 LFTKPRFSLM

-248 LVASLITGSLAS
+248 FVASLITGSLAS

-280 DSNRLLQRAS
+280 DANRLLQRAS

-306 LNREIVIFKQDK
+306 LNREIVIFKQNK

-329 DSFKVGEKELNT
+329 DSFQMGEKELNIAT
-341 AKSILINDS
+341 SILINHS
-350 YAYKDAQLRCDYY
+350 YDYKDAQLRCDYY
-363 PIKTQL
+363 PLKTQL

-396 GECALAIENLFNAK
+396 GECALALENLFNAK

-451 SNSVSFDEQTK
+451 SNASSFDEQTK

-492 RINLNFTAELINEVV
+492 RMNLNFTAELIDEVV

-530 LLLAKMD
+530 FLLAKMD
-537 ARLIIQ
+537 TRLIIQ

-549 DNAMKYTP
+549 DNAIKYTP
-557 SDSMITI
+557 KDSMITI

-599 ANKLADSRRGIGLG
+599 ANKMADSRRSIGLG
-613 LSLCKSII
+613 LALCKSII

-648 IKINESSCDIDS
+648 IKINE